1 MISMTQV
8 SVFRHPLA
16 APLLVGLV
24 LRVVAAWTGYG
35 IFASDDY
42 THVIEMA
49 WRWLEEPELQ
59 YNSRIR
65 SELLARLVWVVFAA
79 IRFFGVRDPTLVLQ
93 LLYTVF
99 GLYSLLAI
107 APTYRLAQAR
117 FGDDA
122 ARVAAW
128 LTAVEAALPRLSTRA
143 LISMASIPPLLWGL
157 VWVERGTRIEVDS
170 RWRAL
175 ALGGALISV
184 AALFRFQIGLL
195 FLTLVVWMLFKIPR
209 AQRLYSTLVF
219 CAGGLVGLLAQLGL
233 DLHAFGSPTPAPWLY
248 LKYNMEESS
257 RFGVAPWFSYAG
269 MFILLTLPPATI
281 ALAPGI
287 WRAARRYS
295 LLSAPFAVFFVFHSA
310 IGHKEERFLFP
321 LIPIFLIL
329 MAPALLQSYRAGG
342 WRRGMVRYFWI
353 INAVLLVGASIS
365 DAHRNVV
372 APMVNAGRDP
382 RVTEFYAV
390 GHMLFPR
397 YYLGES
403 TRGSRLNDVPALLE
417 RWSEQPPSGTV
428 RILFNRPP
436 SDDELARIRSQATS
450 CGTERWSHSDAV
462 DRLLVWVNPIGN
474 KRRRGPKRVVD
485 CHF

>member
-1 MISMTQV
+1 MTSMNPA

-24 LRVVAAWTGYG
+24 LRIAAAWTGYG

-79 IRFFGVRDPTLVLQ
+79 ARFLGVRDPTLALQ

-107 APTYRLAQAR
+107 PPTYRLARAR

-122 ARVAAW
+122 ASIAAW
-128 LTAVEAALPRLSTRA
+128 LMAVEAALPRLSTRA

-157 VWVERGTRIEVDS
+157 VWVERGTRSDVGS

-175 ALGGALISV
+175 AVGGALISV

-195 FLTLVVWMLFKIPR
+195 FLTIVVWMIFTLRR
-209 AQRLYSTLVF
+209 AERVSAISAF
-219 CAGGLVGLLAQLGL
+219 CAGGLLGAIAQLGL
-233 DLHAFGSPTPAPWLY
+233 DLHAFGSATPAPWLY

-281 ALAPGI
+281 ALGAGI
-287 WRAARRYS
+287 WRAARRYP
-295 LLSAPFAVFFVFHSA
+295 LLSTPFAVFFVFHSA

-329 MAPALLQSYRAGG
+329 MAPALLESYRAGG
-342 WRRGMVRYFWI
+342 WRRGLVRYFWI

-365 DAHRNVV
+365 DAHRNVI
-372 APMVNAGRDP
+372 APMIDASRDP
-382 RVTEFYAV
+382 NVTEFYAV

-403 TRGSRLNDVPALLE
+403 TEGSRLNDVPALID
-417 RWSEQPPSGTV
+417 RWSERTPNGTV

-436 SDDELARIRSQATS
+436 SDEELARIRSRAAS
-450 CGTERWSHSDAV
+450 CATERWSHSDAV
-462 DRLLVWVNPIGN
+462 DQLLVWVNPIGN
-474 KRRRGPKRVVD
+474 KRRRGPKLVID